1 MLAMEAESRKD
12 EIEKFKETLAKKALA
27 ENDQLDP
34 AQVLMQIDQR
44 PLVQYLELID
54 SDKERII
61 ESEIQKRLTK
71 AVPFFRGKLT

>member
-12 EIEKFKETLAKKALA
+12 EIEKFKETLVKKALA

-34 AQVLMQIDQR
+34 AQVRMQIDQR